1 MSRRK
6 LSKADYK
13 AFNRAT
19 PVGVRY
25 PPGGGRTEFR
35 MFGAKY
41 PRRWRKK
48 PDEGDKA

>member
-13 AFNRAT
+13 TFNRAT

-25 PPGGGRTEFR
+25 PPGGGRTEMR
-35 MFGAKY
+35 MVVAKPK
-41 PRRWRKK
+41 PRRRRGN
-48 PDEGDKA
+48 DEGGT

>member
-25 PPGGGRTEFR
+25 PPGGGRTEMR
-35 MFGAKY
+35 VATTK
-41 PRRWRKK
+41 PKLRRKRNN
-48 PDEGDKA
+48 EGG

>member
-13 AFNRAT
+13 TFNRAT

-25 PPGGGRTEFR
+25 PPGGERAEMR
-35 MFGAKY
+35 MAIAK
-41 PRRWRKK
+41 PKLRRRK
-48 PDEGDKA
+48 